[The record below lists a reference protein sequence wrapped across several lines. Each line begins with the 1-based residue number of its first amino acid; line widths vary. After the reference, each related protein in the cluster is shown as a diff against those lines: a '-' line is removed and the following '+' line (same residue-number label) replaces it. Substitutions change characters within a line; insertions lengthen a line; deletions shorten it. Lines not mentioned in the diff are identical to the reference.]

1 MLAPAAGAVQCTSV
15 KSSQQTQCCLQIQT
29 LSNLLVAAEAS
40 MMQIIA
46 CTAAVLRP
54 LSTPDVAV
62 LLLSAI
68 LSTVRLAHCCKH
80 VHDAAGSIHYSHV
93 ESSRLSWSCCPDA
106 ACSFK
111 IVMLEPAASAIQCS
125 GAEPTSNPDAAVML
139 LHADSNTCHAC
150 YWCLQTSK
158 LPGVKA

>member
-1 MLAPAAGAVQCTSV
+1 MLVPAAGAVQCTSV
-15 KSSQQTQCCLQIQT
+15 KSRCCLQTQT
-29 LSNLLVAAEAS
+29 LSDLLVAAEAS

-46 CTAAVLRP
+46 CTAVVLGP
-54 LSTPDVAV
+54 VSNPDVAV
-62 LLLSAI
+62 LLLSTI

-93 ESSRLSWSCCPDA
+93 ESSQLSWSCCPDA
-106 ACSFK
+106 ACSLK

-139 LHADSNTCHAC
+139 LHADSNTCRAC

-158 LPGVKA
+158 LPCVKA